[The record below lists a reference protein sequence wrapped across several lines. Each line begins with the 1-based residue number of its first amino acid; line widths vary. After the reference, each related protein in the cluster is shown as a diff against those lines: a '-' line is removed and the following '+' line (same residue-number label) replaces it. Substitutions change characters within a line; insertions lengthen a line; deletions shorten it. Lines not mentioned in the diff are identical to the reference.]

1 MLVSAWWP
9 LFHCGVGKEATR
21 ASWGVQRANEATSA
35 SWEIQ
40 RASEATRASR
50 GVQKASEQW
59 SFHTPEQMLCPHTF
73 SVLGTHSASE
83 LVYNLSPQI
92 LYILGFFI
100 FRIISTM
107 FFPLSYSNPPTK
119 SSVFFTSFFSC
130 FKEDVN
136 YEPQDDLELSTLL
149 LQHLKFLAGA
159 TIPSWTLSLTLAI
172 NHQRNPLK
180 LCYHTVLQLRY
191 IVWDSLEKTASLC
204 HKMGHFVTDLI
215 TSLLIIF
222 HAAIINYLTW
232 YV

>member
-1 MLVSAWWP
+1 MLVSAWWS

-21 ASWGVQRANEATSA
+21 ASWGVQRANEATRA
-35 SWEIQ
+35 SW
-40 RASEATRASR
+40 

-130 FKEDVN
+130 FKEDVTMN
-136 YEPQDDLELSTLL
+136 PKMTLNSQPSCFSISSSWQVPQSPAGL
-149 LQHLKFLAGA
+149 FL
-159 TIPSWTLSLTLAI
+159 
-172 NHQRNPLK
+172 
-180 LCYHTVLQLRY
+180 
-191 IVWDSLEKTASLC
+191 
-204 HKMGHFVTDLI
+204 
-215 TSLLIIF
+215 
-222 HAAIINYLTW
+222 
-232 YV
+232 